1 VRTAS
6 DLDILESSKEVHH
19 QARYDALVRQHKA
32 LVVEHE
38 KLLATMEGIKASDI
52 WASKKNPD
60 CVCIVIPSGKVV
72 FENKQFIKLIRE
84 TEEEGYWCTSGDK
97 KSGLL
102 KEQII
107 RTVKEP
113 EESFIFPFKK
123 EYFRDPTLDRG
134 VNRVEALFEPYIHNK
149 KRYICVILQD
159 TTTRTLQERKLGDL
173 SLNFINPPH
182 EDVFILDKDHR
193 INYASNSFLKKE
205 GMALEEI
212 VGRYCYEVATWK
224 LNRCCTREFQCIV
237 RQVHDTGEPARM
249 VRRSVGKDGSL
260 KCTDVIAIPIRDKQG
275 NIIQVMWA
283 LRDVS
288 EFMATHDAL
297 LTSEKKYQT
306 LVEQL
311 PVIVYTMTLEEKP
324 TITFISPQTKSVFGI
339 SADEIIAN
347 PNLRMKIIHPVD
359 RGRFIKEFLNCR
371 KQGKAFESEYRLM
384 KSDGDILWVHDR
396 ATLISDDKGQPQYFL
411 GMITD
416 INDHKKMEERIR
428 LLSSRLWNVQ
438 EEEKSRIA
446 RDLHDGLGQSLAA
459 ILYSLEGLAELLPN
473 DMQREEQTI
482 KEVIDL
488 IQKVST
494 DVRCIASDLRPSMLD
509 TLGLV
514 PTLRWMS
521 RYLPEK
527 HNIQVDFQA
536 MGMEQKKLPS
546 NLEINIFRLFQET
559 INNIIK
565 HAKAQRV
572 NLKLIHRYPK
582 IVMIISD
589 DGRGFDFNSTP
600 PDNNRMGIIGMR
612 QRVSALGGEFNIK
625 SEVGRGTTVRVEI
638 PLNQG
643 ETYEGD

>member
-1 VRTAS
+1 MSIAS
-6 DLDILESSKEVHH
+6 DLDILDPSKEGDH
-19 QARYDALVRQHKA
+19 QVIYDVLARQYKA
-32 LVVEHE
+32 LLVEHE
-38 KLLATMEGIKASDI
+38 KLLATMEGIKAFDI
-52 WASKKNPD
+52 WSSKKNPD

-72 FENKQFIKLIRE
+72 FENKQFIKLIKE
-84 TEEEGYWCTSGDK
+84 TEKEIYWCKHGDTK
-97 KSGLL
+97 PGLL

-107 RTVKEP
+107 RTVKKL
-113 EESFIFPFKK
+113 EETFIFPFKK
-123 EYFRDPTLDRG
+123 EFFRDPTLDGG
-134 VNRVEALFEPYIHNK
+134 VNRVEALFEPYTHNK

-159 TTTRTLQERKLGDL
+159 TTTHTLQERKRDDL
-173 SLNFINPPH
+173 SVNFINPPH
-182 EDVFILDKDHR
+182 EDVFILDNDHR
-193 INYASNSFLKKE
+193 INYASNSFLQKE

-212 VGRYCYEVATWK
+212 IGRYCYEVTAWK
-224 LNRCCTREFQCIV
+224 LNRCCTSEFQCIV
-237 RQVHDTGEPARM
+237 RQVHDTGEPVRM

-260 KCTDVIAIPIRDKQG
+260 KCTDVIAIPIHDNKG
-275 NIIQVMWA
+275 NIFQVMWA

-306 LVEQL
+306 LIEQL

-324 TITFISPQTKSVFGI
+324 IISFISPQVESVFGI
-339 SADEIIAN
+339 SADDIIAN

-371 KQGKAFESEYRLM
+371 KQGKAIKCEYRLM

-396 ATLISDDKGQPQYFL
+396 ATLICDEKGQPQYFL

-459 ILYSLEGLAELLPN
+459 ILYSLEGLAELFPK
-473 DMQREEQTI
+473 DMQREEQII
-482 KEVIDL
+482 KEVIDS

-514 PTLRWMS
+514 PTLRSMAMYIS
-521 RYLPEK
+521 EK
-527 HNIQVDFQA
+527 HDIRVDFQA

-546 NLEINIFRLFQET
+546 NLEINLFRLFQET

-565 HAKAQRV
+565 HAKAKRV

-582 IVMIISD
+582 IITIISD
-589 DGRGFDFNSTP
+589 DGRGFDFNSILR
-600 PDNNRMGIIGMR
+600 DNNRMGIIGMR

-625 SEVGRGTTVRVEI
+625 SEVGKGTTVRAEI
-638 PLNQG
+638 PLNLG
-643 ETYEGD
+643 EIYEGN